1 MEQEA
6 SAGAVAVQFL
16 ILIALVVGIGYFIRL
31 RQQLGS
37 RGKESA
43 RYPEHVRREILEGR
57 IGGSG
62 MSPEVQAF
70 NERVRQDGGGGKGG
84 ISPAVEAFREHQRES
99 GQEAPSMP
107 GRAREGKLALDVL
120 LTRLQVGIKEAI
132 SSHGFVMN
140 LGVGG
145 EGDCLI
151 QVLMNVTRHASDSVH
166 CLIDVPFPSRDDQR
180 AFKALGFRP
189 SNEILCCGVWL
200 PRGAERD
207 LALLLVAL
215 LTLRGIGPDDIR
227 EVDVYEIDK
236 SSGSKLEVPVS
247 VDVDLFELLRLAQS
261 QCGDNQNP
269 GADQITASW
278 NDEEVNLIAEQPWT
292 TFLQAIEIRY
302 MSHRNA
308 LMSPGA
314 RNQVA
319 PTDRPVA
326 HARQSVI
333 EAYRQ
338 NESGSRNDAR
348 KTLDHAIV
356 QADSGSIF
364 PDAGE
369 WPIDGV
375 DVGRAHACMWG
386 AIARVFAHK
395 QSSDWASTDATKSDA
410 WFGVATLLFL
420 ENRES
425 VMAGRTL
432 EEWGESRRIFGDS
445 ESAALLLTCAV
456 PLFRLGGES
465 ERAELA
471 GNRIHAVGPVPQASS
486 FLRGEMPSPTERSR
500 LSSVLGASNARSF
513 YESLE

>member
-1 MEQEA
+1 MLSGVLQMALLDQAMLVAQEA

-16 ILIALVVGIGYFIRL
+16 ILIALVVGIGYFIRSRVQKAASKQNARQRAERPRKGTRLTSGGKKL
-31 RQQLGS
+31 RVHELATELGITRAETVALCQKLGVPVKS
-37 RGKESA
+37 DTSSLNETYA
-43 RYPEHVRREILEGR
+43 DMVRRRAAHDALIRKEY
-57 IGGSG
+57 
-62 MSPEVQAF
+62 
-70 NERVRQDGGGGKGG
+70 
-84 ISPAVEAFREHQRES
+84 
-99 GQEAPSMP
+99 
-107 GRAREGKLALDVL
+107 AREEARLAEIWERRQEVSK
-120 LTRLQVGIKEAI
+120 REKEARAK
-132 SSHGFVMN
+132 SESKKADVQN
-140 LGVGG
+140 R
-145 EGDCLI
+145 
-151 QVLMNVTRHASDSVH
+151 TR
-166 CLIDVPFPSRDDQR
+166 P
-180 AFKALGFRP
+180 K
-189 SNEILCCGVWL
+189 
-200 PRGAERD
+200 
-207 LALLLVAL
+207 VA
-215 LTLRGIGPDDIR
+215 P
-227 EVDVYEIDK
+227 
-236 SSGSKLEVPVS
+236 
-247 VDVDLFELLRLAQS
+247 
-261 QCGDNQNP
+261 
-269 GADQITASW
+269 W
-278 NDEEVNLIAEQPWT
+278 NDEEVNLAAEQPWT

-348 KTLDHAIV
+348 KTLDRAIV

-456 PLFRLGGES
+456 PLFLLGGES